1 MVLAHT
7 RAEEEAFDMQMIML
21 SWQTSLLLNGT
32 GNFKKKIKPT
42 DLYTPLDKQKEQEKI
57 KAEGIDPEEKRK
69 LQDELKATFG
79 LS

>member
-7 RAEEEAFDMQMIML
+7 RAEEEAFDMQMILL

-42 DLYTPLDKQKEQEKI
+42 DLYTPLDNQK
-57 KAEGIDPEEKRK
+57 
-69 LQDELKATFG
+69 
-79 LS
+79 

>member
-7 RAEEEAFDMQMIML
+7 RAEEEAFDLQMVML

-42 DLYTPLDKQKEQEKI
+42 DLYTPLEQQKEQEKI
-57 KAEGIDPEEKRK
+57 KAKGIDPEEKKK
-69 LQDELKATFG
+69 LQDELMATFG